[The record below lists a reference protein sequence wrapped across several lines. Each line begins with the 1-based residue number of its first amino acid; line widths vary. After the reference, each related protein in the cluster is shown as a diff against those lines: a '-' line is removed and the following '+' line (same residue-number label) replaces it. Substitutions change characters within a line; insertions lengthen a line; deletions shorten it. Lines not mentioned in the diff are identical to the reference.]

1 MKELTG
7 HFEVNEEKGN
17 VSYLSLIPPDAK
29 AYLVLGHGAGAGM
42 KHEHMESL
50 AHALAAVGIGTFRYH
65 FPYMER
71 GGGGRDGKKVTL
83 TTIKQAVKT
92 GKAIAPE
99 LVLLAGGHS
108 FGGRMTAQAAV
119 DQLIPDVKALIYFSF
134 PLHAPG
140 KPGTERAAHLKT
152 ISLPQL
158 FLSGTRDTFAKSD
171 LLPVVTEGIGE
182 KATLHWLEGADH
194 SYKVLKRSGRTRE
207 AIYQEAGEN
216 AQSWLKGLA
225 DLEII

>member
-1 MKELTG
+1 MKEQTG
-7 HFEVNEEKGN
+7 HFEVNQDKGN
-17 VSYLSLIPPDAK
+17 VSYLSLLPPNAK

-50 AHALAAVGIGTFRYH
+50 AHTLAAVGIGTFRYH

-83 TTIKQAVKT
+83 ATIQQAVKT
-92 GKAIAPE
+92 AQVLAPE
-99 LVLLAGGHS
+99 HVLLGGGHS
-108 FGGRMTAQAAV
+108 FGGRMTAQAAT
-119 DQLIPDVKALIYFSF
+119 DQLIPEIKALIYFSF

-152 ISLPQL
+152 ISPPQL
-158 FLSGTRDTFAKSD
+158 FLSGTRDTFAKPD
-171 LLPVVTEGIGE
+171 LLMTVMEDIGA

-194 SYKVLKRSGRTRE
+194 SYKVLKRSGRKRE
-207 AIYQEAGEN
+207 EIYQEAGEKV
-216 AQSWLKGLA
+216 QSWLEGLA
-225 DLEII
+225 DLGII